1 MTMPRTVMGKRE
13 IRWAITRLA
22 HQILEQNRGV
32 NNLAIV
38 GIRTRGEFLAR
49 RIVDEIEKIE
59 GTRVPLGLLDITLYR
74 DDLQSVAKQPVVKG
88 TQILFD
94 VEESVIVLVDD
105 VLYTGRTVRAA
116 LDALI
121 DFGRPKR
128 IWLSV
133 LIDRGH
139 RELPIAADFIGERLN
154 TAVDEQVE
162 VQLSEMEE
170 EDGVTIKRRGM

>member
-1 MTMPRTVMGKRE
+1 MSKERNVMGKRE
-13 IRWAITRLA
+13 IQWAVTRLA

-32 NNLAIV
+32 DHLAIV
-38 GIRTRGEFLAR
+38 GIRTRGEFLAT
-49 RIVDEIEKIE
+49 RIANEIEKIE
-59 GTRVPLGLLDITLYR
+59 GTKVPLGLLDITLYR
-74 DDLQSVAKQPVVKG
+74 DDLQTVGKQPVIRG

-133 LIDRGH
+133 LVDRGH
-139 RELPIAADFIGERLN
+139 RELPISADFVGERLN
-154 TAVDEQVE
+154 TDEDEVVE
-162 VQLSEMEE
+162 VRLSEMNE
-170 EDGVTIKRRGM
+170 EDGVLVRRRGE